1 MTGFGTVETAIRAL
15 RQGVD
20 GLLLKPFQ
28 KGDELVQ
35 AVRQAL
41 MDNQRKRDTARVQ
54 ALRPLFNV
62 TETLFA
68 ETDRSKLLNM
78 IIAAISNHLNCSNV
92 AYFQVDDGV
101 VSVVAQRGRALP
113 VDDDNFAA
121 QLVSRVDADGDPI
134 VINATGPGE
143 EDTQSL
149 LSTLGLGSAILIPV
163 ARSNLHSVLF
173 AARDAQSAGGTERAF
188 RGADLEMFFVLAR
201 QAVVAM
207 ENAGLYAD
215 LRNYVRRV
223 EDSQEALLRAE
234 KMAAAGR
241 LTASIAHE
249 VNNPL
254 QSVQNCLHL
263 AGRED
268 VPAEKRK
275 EYFDLAKNEL
285 DRLMKTMQ
293 RMLDFYRPGAVKIE
307 QVDVLELLG
316 HVLSLTS
323 QQLGLRH
330 IEVTT
335 DLPESLPAIYVVSSQ
350 IQQIFFN
357 LILNSLDAMPGGG
370 DLKISARALER
381 GIEIIFQDSGPG
393 IPENQRNNIFEP
405 FFSTKEG
412 GTGLGLT
419 VSYNIVTAHGGI
431 LDILDARS
439 LAPAFD
445 YSFPLEINNEVKH
458 SSCDDEPVAR
468 QSLSD
473 ILRLEGYI
481 VNAVPNGQAAVEYV
495 RTHPVELMVVDLR
508 MPGMD
513 GLEVV
518 QVVNQ
523 VSPET
528 EVILLTA
535 FGTTESAIQALRLRI
550 HDYLLKPVPPAQVV
564 K

>member
-1 MTGFGTVETAIRAL
+1 
-15 RQGVD
+15 
-20 GLLLKPFQ
+20 
-28 KGDELVQ
+28 
-35 AVRQAL
+35 

-92 AYFQVDDGV
+92 AYFQVEDGG

-113 VDDDNFAA
+113 VDDDTFAA

-149 LSTLGLGSAILIPV
+149 LFRLGMGSAILIPV

-215 LRNYVRRV
+215 LRNYVRQV
-223 EDSQEALLRAE
+223 EDSQQALLRAE

-268 VPAEKRK
+268 LPPEKRR
-275 EYFDLAKNEL
+275 EYFALAQTEL
-285 DRLMKTMQ
+285 ERLMKTMQ
-293 RMLDFYRPGAVKIE
+293 RMLDFYRPGAAKVE
-307 QVDVLELLG
+307 QVDILELLQ

-323 QQLGLRH
+323 QQLGLRQ
-330 IEVTT
+330 IEVQAE
-335 DLPESLPAIYVVSSQ
+335 LPEELPNIYAVSSQ

-357 LILNSLDAMPGGG
+357 LILNALDAMPAGGK
-370 DLKISARALER
+370 LMIRAHEFEN
-381 GIEIIFQDSGPG
+381 GIEITFQDTGPG
-393 IPENQRNNIFEP
+393 IPKNRRSNVFEP

-419 VSYNIVTAHGGI
+419 VSYNIVTAHGGT
-431 LDILDARS
+431 LDLV
-439 LAPAFD
+439 
-445 YSFPLEINNEVKH
+445 NE
-458 SSCDDEPVAR
+458 DEPGACF
-468 QSLSD
+468 
-473 ILRLEGYI
+473 RLFLPIGDK
-481 VNAVPNGQAAVEYV
+481 Q
-495 RTHPVELMVVDLR
+495 
-508 MPGMD
+508 
-513 GLEVV
+513 
-518 QVVNQ
+518 
-523 VSPET
+523 
-528 EVILLTA
+528 
-535 FGTTESAIQALRLRI
+535 
-550 HDYLLKPVPPAQVV
+550 
-564 K
+564 